1 MIWTKVVVLHGSP
14 KANGWSRF
22 SLSSA
27 HHHLMGIP
35 IFSSA
40 IFRWSSDTSWIIN
53 FMNHRKI
60 SLLLNIHQQKTWSIP
75 TLTHS
80 TRRFCCFRKKKKRRL
95 RCHVT
100 GRFVSSPGYST
111 TAHRW
116 GSSAGFPG
124 IRTRWVRASLQTWDC
139 LAYLSIIELY
149 IYNTHI
155 VY

>member
-80 TRRFCCFRKKKKRRL
+80 TRRFCCFRKKKKTSFALSCDRPLCLEPRL
-95 RCHVT
+95 QHN
-100 GRFVSSPGYST
+100 GSPL
-111 TAHRW
+111 
-116 GSSAGFPG
+116 G
-124 IRTRWVRASLQTWDC
+124 IIGGISRNPDPMGPSVAPNMRLF
-139 LAYLSIIELY
+139 SISKHHWIIY
-149 IYNTHI
+149 I
-155 VY
+155 